1 MADSKQGT
9 KPTKKELEAQAR
21 EREAQQLVE
30 AEAALVEKHGDKIV
44 EGSIRRARRG
54 TKHEGKLTIEI
65 RTMDENGERDGKTL
79 RVATSDVHQVN
90 HQPEVAERLR
100 RARRNER
107 ARQRRAEARE
117 EATAD

>member
-1 MADSKQGT
+1 MAAK
-9 KPTKKELEAQAR
+9 TKKDLETQAR
-21 EREAQQLVE
+21 EREHAQLEQ
-30 AEAALVEKHGDKIV
+30 AETALIAKYGSKIV
-44 EGSIRRARRG
+44 PGTIRRARKG

-65 RTMDENGERDGKTL
+65 FTLGEDGSPDGKTL

-90 HQPEVAERLR
+90 HTPETAERLR

-117 EATAD
+117 EAGV